1 MTDSKKT
8 KPVETVEP
16 QSVLSVVSGIIS
28 IKNIVEAC
36 IDFVGKN
43 PTVSNLTK
51 TNKRDKILDLLV
63 TDIKVDDLDALK
75 AEFDTFVSD
84 KRAEI
89 EDLIRKAD
97 VPVLK
102 L

>member
-1 MTDSKKT
+1 MTEKKT
-8 KPVETVEP
+8 PKLETVEP
-16 QSVLSVVSGIIS
+16 QSLLGVISGIIS

-36 IDFVGKN
+36 VDFVTEN
-43 PTVSNLTK
+43 PTVANLTK
-51 TNKRDKILDLLV
+51 TERRDKILDLLV
-63 TDIKVDDLDALK
+63 DGAEVDDLDALK
-75 AEFDTFVSD
+75 AEFDTLVNN
-84 KRAEI
+84 KRYEI